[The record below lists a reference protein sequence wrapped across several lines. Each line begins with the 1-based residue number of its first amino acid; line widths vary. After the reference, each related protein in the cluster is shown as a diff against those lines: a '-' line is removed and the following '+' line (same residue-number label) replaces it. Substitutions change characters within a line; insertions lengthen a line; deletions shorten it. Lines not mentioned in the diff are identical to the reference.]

1 MQAKLRYITLFLFLF
16 YNIANAQAP
25 IRPLELAFTAMEKEE
40 WDRVFLLAEKMEFG
54 HSLILW
60 HYLREGLGKPDQAL
74 NFLESNSDWPGLPYL
89 RKRSEKPF

>member
-16 YNIANAQAP
+16 YNIADAQAP

-40 WDRVFLLAEKMEFG
+40 WDRAFACQKDGNLG

-74 NFLESNSDWPGLPYL
+74 NFLESNPDWPGLPIL
-89 RKRSEKPF
+89 GNDLKKPF